1 MEKMV
6 NTSKK
11 TRIDARLSV
20 DDKALLERA
29 ASLGGF
35 RSLTE
40 FILRAA
46 TKRAEELILEKEQV
60 LASKRDSEIFFKA
73 ILKSEPPNK
82 ALKNAAKKYF
92 ENKK

>member
-60 LASKRDSEIFFKA
+60 LASKRDSEIFFKV
-73 ILKSEPPNK
+73 ILKPEPPNK